1 MEQGHQPVIEEIQ
14 KMPTN
19 TEILARFPGQI
30 FQVITGQWRLGA
42 VKPQEADFHLIGSV
56 LMLRRQRRH
65 HVTAGKPQAGRGREP
80 DAFLAGLIVTA
91 TLQVVSM
98 VPVNQI
104 HQLKKTV
111 SPRVAENGFQ
121 PGYISGC

>member
-1 MEQGHQPVIEEIQ
+1 MSLLNAISNAVAASPVR
-14 KMPTN
+14 PWF
-19 TEILARFPGQI
+19 LPCVSLSARAMVAACTHYRDPATVAKVSTGLGKAMVGLLENEPG
-30 FQVITGQWRLGA
+30 
-42 VKPQEADFHLIGSV
+42 
-56 LMLRRQRRH
+56 
-65 HVTAGKPQAGRGREP
+65 QAGRGREP

>member
-1 MEQGHQPVIEEIQ
+1 
-14 KMPTN
+14 
-19 TEILARFPGQI
+19 
-30 FQVITGQWRLGA
+30 
-42 VKPQEADFHLIGSV
+42 
-56 LMLRRQRRH
+56 
-65 HVTAGKPQAGRGREP
+65 
-80 DAFLAGLIVTA
+80 VTA